1 MANNLKDHLK
11 EVADAIRAK
20 KGTSDLI
27 NPQDFAT
34 EIEGISGGGESGGE
48 RVVSYYSIPND
59 ADVYIKRVA
68 LGYATYIKGTL
79 STGTKC
85 IEQAGAFAMRGSDN
99 VHDWAEAVAIEWD
112 ALHTNVSGT
121 FVTCRENFEQ
131 LSGDSIEMFSHFAFP
146 ITKEQFYDLNA

>member
-1 MANNLKDHLK
+1 MTLNETMK
-11 EVADAIRAK
+11 ETADAIREK
-20 KGTSDLI
+20 KGKSELI
-27 NPQDFAT
+27 KPVDFAE
-34 EIEGISGGGESGGE
+34 EIKGITTGGGESGGE

-59 ADVYIKRVA
+59 ADVFIKRLVI
-68 LGYATYIKGTL
+68 GYATYIKGTI

-85 IEQAGAFAMRGSDN
+85 IEQAGAFAMRGSDD

-131 LSGDSIEMFSHFAFP
+131 LSGGSIEMFSQFASP